1 MIHCTLKLCEY
12 QEQNSS
18 LFFPLVIV
26 VKRLAFFPPFF
37 CKLSFISCLFF
48 PNYLKEMNA
57 SPVFQHD
64 IAMRWHLA

>member
-1 MIHCTLKLCEY
+1 MNNKSKI
-12 QEQNSS
+12 
-18 LFFPLVIV
+18 LVYFSIGDCGEEIG
-26 VKRLAFFPPFF
+26 LLPPFLLF
-37 CKLSFISCLFF
+37 LSFPSFLVCL